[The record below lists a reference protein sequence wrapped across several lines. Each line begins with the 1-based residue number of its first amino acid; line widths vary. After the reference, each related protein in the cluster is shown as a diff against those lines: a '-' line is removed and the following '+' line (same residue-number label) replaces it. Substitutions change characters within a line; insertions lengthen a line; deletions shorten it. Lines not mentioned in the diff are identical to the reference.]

1 MWDLTKFSL
10 AYKVYMYLQTSKPQA
25 VSASKKGLHR
35 KIHDQGYN
43 ILNGDVTT
51 SSWAEVSKA
60 DDY

>member
-1 MWDLTKFSL
+1 
-10 AYKVYMYLQTSKPQA
+10 MYLQTSKPQA

-43 ILNGDVTT
+43 ILNGDVDVTT

>member
-1 MWDLTKFSL
+1 
-10 AYKVYMYLQTSKPQA
+10 MYLQTSKPQA

-35 KIHDQGYN
+35 KIHDQGYYY